1 MILIRPFLLMV
12 VVAAVSAVELTL
24 LTPEPCADDLVT
36 WEVTDPLPGWKQTDV
51 GRTPVLTV
59 TSPSGNA
66 WVRRAYL
73 DQAFARNPQK
83 GGAEYLPSG
92 ERRLCIRHTPRL
104 PGAHRWVLRD
114 ATGAELAQGTLLV
127 KPARGPSPVG
137 MLQVSKDNPRLLAFR
152 DGTIFIPIGP
162 NIAWANGPDRLAN
175 LARYFARLAESGG
188 NHARVWFSSWF
199 GQIEGD
205 EPDAY
210 RLDQAWVM
218 DQVLALART
227 HRLRLTLVLDN
238 HHDLTEGKAFPYGA
252 TLGKRRDTFIT
263 AMPPAQYERRL
274 RYVLARWGADDCI
287 AAWELMNE
295 LDLAQPSREEAV
307 AWAKGA
313 SEMLKRLDVDVR
325 LRTVSWSKDDWDL
338 VANLPSID
346 LAQIH
351 SYVIEW
357 NDPIGLLRMGTRDG
371 VQMLVNNADRA
382 NAIGKP
388 FLFAELG
395 YQGSNEKNI
404 GNDLDVQGLLMRQQL
419 WAGFLLGGY
428 GSGATWWW
436 DTYLENRNLW
446 PLYRG
451 MAAILPR
458 LDWRDRELAPL
469 TPNADSSLRVIGW
482 QSPTQALVWPQLRAD
497 TWYLHLMEQKPRPQL
512 RRQLG
517 ARLTGMKAGARYEV
531 RYLDMLSG
539 EEKGRREAIAGPQGG
554 LDLAV
559 VPPDVDTVLW
569 VKLAE

>member
-1 MILIRPFLLMV
+1 MIPLLPILLLL
-12 VVAAVSAVELTL
+12 VAAFVGAADLRL
-24 LTPEPCADDLVT
+24 LTPEPAADDLVA
-36 WEVTDPLPGWKQTDV
+36 WEVVGPEAGWKQPDV

-59 TSPSGNA
+59 TSPSGTA

-73 DQAFARNPQK
+73 DQPFTRNPQP
-83 GGAEYLPSG
+83 GGAEYLPAG
-92 ERRLCIRHTPRL
+92 ERRLCIRHTPRV
-104 PGAHRWVLRD
+104 PGVHRWVLKD
-114 ATGAELAQGTLLV
+114 AAGAELAQGTLVV
-127 KPARGPSPVG
+127 KPAQGPHPVG
-137 MLQVSKDNPRLLAFR
+137 MLQVSRDNPRLLAFR

-188 NHARVWFSSWF
+188 NHARVWCASWF
-199 GQIEGD
+199 GQVEGVD
-205 EPDAY
+205 ADAY

-218 DQVLALART
+218 DQVLALARS

-238 HHDLTEGKAFPYGA
+238 HHDLIEGKAFPYGA
-252 TLGKRRDTFIT
+252 TLGKRRETFIAAT
-263 AMPPAQYERRL
+263 PPAQYERRL

-295 LDLAQPSREEAV
+295 LDLAQPARDEAV
-307 AWAKGA
+307 PWAKSA
-313 SEMLKRLDVDVR
+313 AELLKRDDVDGR

-338 VANLPSID
+338 VANLPGID
-346 LAQIH
+346 LTQIH
-351 SYVIEW
+351 SYVLEW
-357 NDPIGLLRMGTRDG
+357 NDPIGLLRLGTRDG
-371 VQMLVNNADRA
+371 VQMLVNNAERA

-395 YQGSNEKNI
+395 FQGTNEKNI
-404 GNDLDVQGLLMRQQL
+404 GNDLDVHGLLMRQQL

-436 DTYLENRNLW
+436 DTYLEPRNLW

-451 MAAILPR
+451 MAAIVPR

-469 TPNADSSLRVIGW
+469 TPNADSSLRVLGW
-482 QSPTQALVWPQLRAD
+482 QSPRQALIWPQLRAD
-497 TWYLHLMEQKPRPQL
+497 TWYLHLMEQRPRPQL
-512 RRQLG
+512 RQQLG
-517 ARLTGMKAGARYEV
+517 VRLSGMKAGERYEV
-531 RYLDMLSG
+531 RYLDLLSG
-539 EEKGRREAIAGPQGG
+539 EEKGRREAVAGPQGG

-559 VPPDVDTVLW
+559 VPPNVDTLLW